1 MLSIGFKTTET
12 LLGFDRISIMY
23 PTNTPIEPERNLLLL
38 IIRLVIIKSTYL
50 VLIGANEMSGI
61 LLVWQIYKTPLYI
74 TLKFAEHIFFF
85 VESINDKKNTQPYIY
100 YM

>member
-1 MLSIGFKTTET
+1 
-12 LLGFDRISIMY
+12 MY

-74 TLKFAEHIFFF
+74 TL
-85 VESINDKKNTQPYIY
+85 TQLVFNKDVSRSSSG
-100 YM
+100 

>member
-1 MLSIGFKTTET
+1 MSTN
-12 LLGFDRISIMY
+12 RMY

-74 TLKFAEHIFFF
+74 TLTLLVFNKD
-85 VESINDKKNTQPYIY
+85 VSRSSSG
-100 YM
+100 